1 MVELDAESDTAAM
14 RESTMS
20 EIFRVAGGML
30 HRRGGTP
37 PRARRL
43 AAARFRPAAR
53 LMQVAILGLCA
64 HAIVTSP
71 DAQAKPLTQPTPDS
85 TRIYIERAREA
96 AAADRHRE
104 AIDFYQR
111 AFKLKGSLKAELG
124 KEIGLQYTWNDEPKA
139 ALPWFRMYLAEHS
152 EDDEALIGYA
162 RALSWADSL
171 RVSSEVY
178 RRVIAR
184 SPGNIDARLGEAR
197 VTAWMGDNRE
207 AERLYRGVLAV
218 DPNKLDARLGLAQV
232 VNWQGRHREARGLY
246 TDILREHPGEGQALL
261 GLAAAER
268 WLGMNSRARRILVGI
283 GDDKEAR
290 KMLAE
295 MDREEAT
302 TARIGYGISR
312 DSDKL
317 VIHRLQGASTVFL
330 GDLTS
335 FGVSL
340 ARFSMRQDLR
350 PTIIAY
356 VPTASLYR
364 RLNEDW
370 SIHLNAAPLWSSF
383 KLEAPDT
390 ALGLGAGRHSFDPFN
405 WNGWLT
411 WTPHRRLR
419 VDVSGERAV
428 VETPLSFI
436 KTIVYDAA
444 GAGVDVAAAE
454 RLKLRGGYDFR
465 SYSDGNKRHA
475 WSSEIVFLVFQKP
488 VELSAAPG
496 YTGFTFSKSR
506 RNGYFNPS
514 RYDNL
519 GLSLNAQ
526 TTLRGFVRAT
536 CNGRVS
542 AEREMGGPFFA
553 VGSLDVGLESD
564 IGRHGAVGAEFFTS
578 NSRIA
583 GEAGY
588 SRILGNL
595 YLLIRF

>member
-1 MVELDAESDTAAM
+1 M
-14 RESTMS
+14 RESILS
-20 EIFRVAGGML
+20 EIFRAMGGTF
-30 HRRGGTP
+30 HRRGGAP
-37 PRARRL
+37 AGSRRA
-43 AAARFRPAAR
+43 AAARSRPAAR
-53 LMQVAILGLCA
+53 LLQAAVLGLCA
-64 HAIVTSP
+64 HAIMTST
-71 DAQAKPLTQPTPDS
+71 DAQAKRSTQPPPDS
-85 TRIYIERAREA
+85 TRIYISRAREA

-111 AFKLKGSLKAELG
+111 AFTLEGSLAVELG
-124 KEIGLQYTWNDEPKA
+124 KELGFQYTWNDEPKA
-139 ALPWFRMYLAEHS
+139 ALPWFRIYLAQHP
-152 EDDEALIGYA
+152 EDDEALLGYA

-171 RVSSEVY
+171 RVSREVY

-184 SPGNIDARLGEAR
+184 SPDNVDARLGEAQ
-197 VTAWMGDNRE
+197 VTAWMGDNRH
-207 AERLYRGVLAV
+207 AERFYRGVLAL
-218 DPNKLDARLGLAQV
+218 DPNRLDARLGLAQV

-246 TDILREHPGEGQALL
+246 TDILREHPGEKQALL

-268 WLGMNSRARRILVGI
+268 WLGMNDRARRILIGI

-295 MDREEAT
+295 MDREEAA

-312 DSDKL
+312 DSDRL
-317 VIHRLQGASTVFL
+317 VIHRLEGSSTVFL

-335 FGVSL
+335 FGVSFS
-340 ARFSMRQDLR
+340 RFSMRQDSR
-350 PTIIAY
+350 PTIVSY
-356 VPTASLYR
+356 VATASFYR

-370 SIHLNAAPLWSSF
+370 SIHVNAAPLWSSF

-390 ALGLGAGRHSFDPFN
+390 VLGLGAGRHSFDPFT

-419 VDVSGERAV
+419 VDVSGERSA

-436 KTIVYDAA
+436 RAIVYDAA
-444 GAGVDVAAAE
+444 GVGVDVAAAE
-454 RLKLRGGYDFR
+454 RLKLRAGYDLR

-475 WSSEIVFLVFQKP
+475 WSSETVFLVFRKP

-506 RNGYFNPS
+506 RNGYFDPS

-519 GLSLNAQ
+519 GLSFNAQ
-526 TTLRGFVRAT
+526 TNLRPFVRAT
-536 CNGRVS
+536 LSGRAS
-542 AEREMGGPFFA
+542 AERETGGPFFA
-553 VGSLDVGLESD
+553 VGALDVGLESD

-578 NSRIA
+578 NSRVA

-588 SRILGNL
+588 SRILGSL